1 MKVEDILGKKWYQ
14 IYSWPEVD
22 MPENVPVMSFNK
34 PSELEN
40 VLFHCRCTKAFPPAI
55 QLLQVVLNDNKSV
68 MAVEFIEFYN
78 EIEKAV
84 QTPPCVCKTNPTVS
98 KTVLLPLSNGY
109 ILQFVQTEEDA
120 AEEDDDIY
128 AYLLAQAIPNGKD
141 LLQLIDNIQ
150 EMSGKPGGLLCMP
163 RP

>member
-40 VLFHCRCTKAFPPAI
+40 VLFHCRCTSLPSGHP
-55 QLLQVVLNDNKSV
+55 VV
-68 MAVEFIEFYN
+68 AGRPERQQFIEFYN
-78 EIEKAV
+78 EIEKP

>member
-1 MKVEDILGKKWYQ
+1 MVPDIQLAGGGHAR
-14 IYSWPEVD
+14 D
-22 MPENVPVMSFNK
+22 VPVMSFNK

-40 VLFHCRCTKAFPPAI
+40 VLFHCRCKAFPPAI

-68 MAVEFIEFYN
+68 MAVEVIVFPVFHRILQRDR
-78 EIEKAV
+78 KAV
-84 QTPPCVCKTNPTVS
+84 QTPPCVCKTNYRVQDRS
-98 KTVLLPLSNGY
+98 LPLSNGY

-128 AYLLAQAIPNGKD
+128 AYLLAQAIPGETAAAHRQHPGD
-141 LLQLIDNIQ
+141 ERQT
-150 EMSGKPGGLLCMP
+150 GGLLCMP